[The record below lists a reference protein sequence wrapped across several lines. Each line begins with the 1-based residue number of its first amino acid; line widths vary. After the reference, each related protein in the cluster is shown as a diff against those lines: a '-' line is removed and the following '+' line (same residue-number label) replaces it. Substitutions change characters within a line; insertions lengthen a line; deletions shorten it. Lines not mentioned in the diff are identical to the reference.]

1 MNSTVLRILAV
12 LLAVGAVLMGW
23 SGYRMSTKAALP
35 VQQKAVSVT
44 FPQVVALHDIPAG
57 KVLAT
62 DDVAIGQTPRIDP
75 QGFDHVETVTG
86 KMVQTAI
93 KQGDPILKSHFPT
106 LSLAAQALHPGER
119 AVAVKATEVVG
130 VGGFLNPGD
139 HVDVLLYLRA
149 DRETGNTS
157 SAQVILRDA
166 RVVAY
171 GENLGGA
178 NTAPA
183 SSNDASNDGTKKKDV
198 KPDKDGRSA
207 ILAVPEK
214 DVARLMLADNAGQV
228 RLALRGAEPPL
239 LPASNLE
246 NVHFTP
252 LGELSHGAERLPPSQ
267 AVQAIGLTRKPNHP
281 QHPVIKEKRYTVVV
295 HNGEQT
301 QTVQVGD

>member
-1 MNSTVLRILAV
+1 MNSTVLRIFAA
-12 LLAVGAVLMGW
+12 LLAVGALLMGW
-23 SGYRMSTKAALP
+23 SGYRMSTRAALP
-35 VQQKAVSVT
+35 AQQKVAPAT
-44 FPQVVALHDIPAG
+44 FPQVVALHNIPAG
-57 KVLAT
+57 KVLAA
-62 DDVAIGQTPRIDP
+62 DDLAVAQMLRIDP
-75 QGFDHVETVTG
+75 QGFDHVGTVTG

-166 RVVAY
+166 RIVAY
-171 GENLGGA
+171 GENLGGSDA
-178 NTAPA
+178 ATAA
-183 SSNDASNDGTKKKDV
+183 STEAPSDGAKKKDV
-198 KPDKDGRSA
+198 KSDKDGRSA

-214 DVARLMLADNAGQV
+214 DVARLMLADNAGQL
-228 RLALRGAEPPL
+228 RLALRGAEPPM

-246 NVHFTP
+246 NIHFTP
-252 LGELSHGAERLPPSQ
+252 LGDLAHGGGPVLPAE
-267 AVQAIGLTRKPNHP
+267 AVQAIGMQPKLNKPRR
-281 QHPVIKEKRYTVVV
+281 PVVQEKRYTVVV

-301 QTVQVGD
+301 QTVRVDD